1 MRPVIPLSQQPC
13 DVRDDGPILQVS
25 RASLPEAREAV
36 TPNVAR
42 LGSTP
47 PCVSPCPSS
56 WALLRLPSVTPP
68 RVDEPRSPVT
78 VLGASPRNS
87 QGPAVALRPGSGPVL
102 CSPTHKDSNAS
113 PVGAGVASGVFRQ

>member
-1 MRPVIPLSQQPC
+1 MRPVIPLSQEPC

-25 RASLPEAREAV
+25 RASLPAVREAV

-56 WALLRLPSVTPP
+56 WALLPSPVRHSSQGGRAT
-68 RVDEPRSPVT
+68 VT

-102 CSPTHKDSNAS
+102 CSPTHRDSNAS